1 METDVKILTGIDDQ
15 EKGAYL
21 SAIASIA
28 TADSVASQQEIDYLT
43 HLCDAADLSDS
54 QKQLVINAAKDASGT
69 GLKGSLDLLKG
80 SDLKYSLLTD
90 LFAFAK
96 SDGSYS
102 EAEQQSVQKIATYLG
117 VNETQLGLL
126 GQVAEK
132 TNAVGTTSGDV
143 ATPAFLSSLG
153 DKLQSSGINT
163 STLLKGLVSIAAP
176 LILSKI
182 MSKNSSVNTA
192 GKNRGLAGGLL
203 SGGGLGS
210 LFNMLNG
217 GKGMGSISGLVGK
230 LFG

>member
-1 METDVKILTGIDDQ
+1 METEVKILTGINDQ

-43 HLCDAADLSDS
+43 HLCDAADLSDT
-54 QKQLVINAAKDASGT
+54 QKQLVISAAKDASGE
-69 GLKGSLDLLKG
+69 GLKGSLDLLKN

-96 SDGSYS
+96 SDGNYS
-102 EAEQQSVQKIATYLG
+102 EAEQQSVQKIAGYLN
-117 VNETQLGLL
+117 VSDTQLGLL
-126 GQVAEK
+126 GQLAEK
-132 TNAVGTTSGDV
+132 TNAVSATSGDV
-143 ATPAFLSSLG
+143 AEPAFLSSLG
-153 DKLQSSGINT
+153 DKLQSSGINAGG
-163 STLLKGLVSIAAP
+163 LLKGLVSIAAP
-176 LILSKI
+176 LILSK
-182 MSKNSSVNTA
+182 MMNKNSSANTA
-192 GKNRGLAGGLL
+192 GLGGGLL

-217 GKGMGSISGLVGK
+217 GKGMGAISGLVGK